1 MNAAVDSFASGP
13 PCRQPAVHTRLR
25 WLMTVTW
32 AGFIFYLSSA
42 GFGASFTGPLLTTTL
57 TLLHLHLS
65 PATFEV
71 VHYCIRKLAH
81 LTEYG
86 IFSLLIYASFLDAPD
101 FEWHPRLALRSVAL
115 AALYS
120 LTDEYHQSFVSN
132 RTAALSDC
140 GIDTIGAALGMVLVF
155 GWDRLLQAI
164 RSRKA
169 ATTASMVETSK
180 GAAGL

>member
-1 MNAAVDSFASGP
+1 MSGYLLTHVKDHVLLRDLTALNAKDRATTALLLAHLAEVES
-13 PCRQPAVHTRLR
+13 RRLY
-25 WLMTVTW
+25 
-32 AGFIFYLSSA
+32 ASA
-42 GFGASFTGPLLTTTL
+42 GYSAMY
-57 TLLHLHLS
+57 
-65 PATFEV
+65 
-71 VHYCIRKLAH
+71 HYCIRKLAH